1 MILLDPHARPV
12 IAHRGNRAHAPEETL
27 PALLE
32 AVALGVDGLEFDLHA
47 SRDGQLVLFHDP
59 TLDRTTAESGPVA
72 SRTLAELRQIDAGHR
87 FSTDNGRSYPWR
99 GRGATIVS
107 FDEVVDALPRT
118 LPLILELKTSAA
130 TEPLRAAIRRHALAD
145 RVIVAGF
152 EARAVH
158 PLRGSGFALGASRRD
173 VLQVLPGALLG
184 RAVRPPCEAFCIP
197 PDFHGIPLPIGALVR
212 ALNPAGTVVHIW
224 TVNSADEAR
233 ALWDQ
238 GVNGIITDDPAVILA
253 ARDAYR

>member
-32 AVALGVDGLEFDLHA
+32 AVALGVDGLEFDLHV
-47 SRDGQLVLFHDP
+47 SRDGHLVLFHDP
-59 TLDRTTAESGPVA
+59 TLDRTTAETGPVA
-72 SRTLAELRQIDAGHR
+72 RRTLAELQRMDAGHR
-87 FSTDNGRSYPWR
+87 FTLDGGRTFPWR

-107 FDEVVDALPRT
+107 FDEVVDALPRS

-130 TEPLRAAIRRHALAD
+130 TEPMRAAIRRHAMAD

-152 EARAVH
+152 DARAVH

-173 VLQVLPGALLG
+173 VIQVLPGALLG
-184 RAVRPPCEAFCIP
+184 RRVRPPCEAFCIP
-197 PDFHGIPLPIGALVR
+197 HRFHHIPVPVGALVR
-212 ALNPAGTVVHIW
+212 ALHPAGTVVHVW

-253 ARDAYR
+253 ARNGYR